1 MGLHI
6 LGQPLTGTLLVDGI
20 LQMLRLSNGDMPSIY
35 DLFAEKYGV
44 TLDDIQQHAGDMVEA
59 QGITSGQLMDKIRK
73 EAKTVIETLA
83 SGSFTAEAITSTM
96 ALQETQGGDAWR
108 ATLKKLLLFVKEE
121 MVPRIQGAK
130 EELTHTMDALAGRYV
145 EPGPSGSPNAGG
157 VSLLP
162 SGRNFY
168 GTDPRT
174 MPSPTGWQLG
184 VKLGDRMIEKF
195 IADQGKYPENIGMVL
210 WSGPNM
216 RSSGQDIA
224 EFLYLLGVRPVWQ
237 KGSLRVTGLEV
248 IPLTELKRP
257 RIDVTGR
264 ISGLFRDTLPQL
276 AELMDKAVLLAA
288 SLDESEEDNFIRK
301 HVREDAR
308 SMEDAGVDGDE
319 AWRNAAF
326 RISEMRPEPM
336 AQVSIL
342 CLMRRTG
349 RRKRIWQMF
358 MSAGAGMSLAAENA
372 AYSIRSCLRS
382 AWLLS
387 ILRSR
392 MRKTMRAIFSHLMIT
407 MRFMAG

>member
-59 QGITSGQLMDKIRK
+59 QGITGGQLMDKIRK

-83 SGSFTAEAITSTM
+83 SGSFTAEAITSAM
-96 ALQETQGGDAWR
+96 ALQEAQGGDAWR

-174 MPSPTGWQLG
+174 MPSPTGWQRRG
-184 VKLGDRMIEKF
+184 EAGRSHDRKIH
-195 IADQGKYPENIGMVL
+195 
-210 WSGPNM
+210 
-216 RSSGQDIA
+216 R
-224 EFLYLLGVRPVWQ
+224 
-237 KGSLRVTGLEV
+237 
-248 IPLTELKRP
+248 
-257 RIDVTGR
+257 
-264 ISGLFRDTLPQL
+264 
-276 AELMDKAVLLAA
+276 
-288 SLDESEEDNFIRK
+288 
-301 HVREDAR
+301 
-308 SMEDAGVDGDE
+308 
-319 AWRNAAF
+319 
-326 RISEMRPEPM
+326 
-336 AQVSIL
+336 
-342 CLMRRTG
+342 
-349 RRKRIWQMF
+349 
-358 MSAGAGMSLAAENA
+358 
-372 AYSIRSCLRS
+372 
-382 AWLLS
+382 
-387 ILRSR
+387 
-392 MRKTMRAIFSHLMIT
+392 
-407 MRFMAG
+407 